1 MRVNKM
7 DIDTTGLIHLFFY
20 VITHPIGAFRFTW
33 DILKWLDTNKF
44 LKFNLV
50 DNYS

>member
-1 MRVNKM
+1 MG
-7 DIDTTGLIHLFFY
+7 IDFTGLINLFIY
-20 VITHPIGAFRFTW
+20 VITHPVGAYRFTR

-44 LKFNLV
+44 NKFNLV